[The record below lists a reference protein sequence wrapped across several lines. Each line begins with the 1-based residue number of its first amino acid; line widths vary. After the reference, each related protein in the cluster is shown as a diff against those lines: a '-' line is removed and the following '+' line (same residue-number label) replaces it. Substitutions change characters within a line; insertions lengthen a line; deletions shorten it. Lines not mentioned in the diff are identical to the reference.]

1 MMHIGSVELVT
12 NKADKFGECP
22 YYQCVW
28 VTQGGSTFPLLLT
41 DHELQ
46 VARIRGANNPEDV
59 GVLAFCSRISKKLG
73 RR

>member
-1 MMHIGSVELVT
+1 MRIGDVKLVT

-28 VTQGGSTFPLLLT
+28 VTQGESTFPLLLT

-46 VARIRGANNPEDV
+46 VAKIRGENNPEDV
-59 GVLAFCSRISKKLG
+59 GELARCSRISKWLG
-73 RR
+73 DF